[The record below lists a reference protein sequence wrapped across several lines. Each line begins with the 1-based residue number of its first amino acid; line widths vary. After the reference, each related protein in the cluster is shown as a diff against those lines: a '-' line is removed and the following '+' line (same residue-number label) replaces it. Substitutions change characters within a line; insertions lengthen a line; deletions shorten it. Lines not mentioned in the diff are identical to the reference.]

1 MRVLVL
7 KAKYI
12 LNEDKLNFDVLQ
24 YLLFISDTT
33 RYIVNLLSSI
43 SNFWALSKDYS
54 DLVLLA
60 FEKPDSISDNSQYF
74 LVISSEI

>member
-24 YLLFISDTT
+24 YLLFISDST

-60 FEKPDSISDNSQYF
+60 FEKPDSISGNSQYF